1 MKALALLSFLICPIL
16 IQAQGDNESVIKSYL
31 TSIEFG
37 DYEFQKSSTIKMSK
51 DEFDFR
57 TSFRDNYLVFIN
69 EYGNSQD
76 MEADFD
82 REDMTD
88 TMIESIY
95 SDMFPELAEMSH
107 VDIDKHAADS
117 GMDAANFKKIVADCE
132 RFIKGVTED
141 PSGNC
146 QLTRWKVKYQK
157 EQVTLFFYINENGEV
172 TEYEEI
178 WPDF

>member
-1 MKALALLSFLICPIL
+1 MKALSFLTLQFIPMFA
-16 IQAQGDNESVIKSYL
+16 QAQGDNEAVIKPYL

-37 DYEFQKSSTIKMSK
+37 EYDFQKSSTVKMAK

-57 TSFRDNYLVFIN
+57 AGFRDEFLAFIN
-69 EYGNSQD
+69 DYGNSQE

-95 SDMFPELAEMSH
+95 TEMFPELAEMSH
-107 VDIDKHAADS
+107 VDIDKHAVDS
-117 GMDAANFKKIVADCE
+117 GMDAENFKKIVAHTE
-132 RFIKGVTED
+132 RFIKGVKED
-141 PSGNC
+141 GSGNC
-146 QLTRWKVKYQK
+146 QLTKWKVKYQK
-157 EQVTLFFYINENGEV
+157 EQVTLFFYINESGQV